1 MTRSIPFPRFRT
13 KSELD
18 SLETFLIKRVERTVE
33 NGLLFLIVLKLLAR
47 KPMSASEIRRAVSKR
62 GFSQPYHTTLHNQ
75 LAVLETM
82 KLIEKEKVGKGH
94 SKPLHITEKGLTV
107 LTRGE
112 KHLKNLVARLTN
124 L

>member
-1 MTRSIPFPRFRT
+1 MRSIRFSRFRT
-13 KSELD
+13 QHHIDLFEK
-18 SLETFLIKRVERTVE
+18 FLLLRVERTVE

-47 KPMSASEIRRAVSKR
+47 KPMSASKIRRAVSKR
-62 GFSQPYHTTLHNQ
+62 GFSQPYYTTLHTQ

-94 SKPLHITEKGLTV
+94 SKPLHITEKGLIV